1 MQPSKHTLILPLLL
15 AACSSPP
22 TGSLSPQTR
31 GDDTLQEAREALDR
45 GDLRSAHALLSEQLI
60 TESLI
65 EINSLIHGG
74 ELELAHSQAVELSA
88 KAPLDQRARDAQR
101 DAALWLSELRL
112 SEAFELHSQG
122 NLRDALSLLDQVV
135 KLSPENID
143 ARVLRGELALALGQE
158 LGDPFFFEDAL
169 KEFKIAAQSEGR
181 LSAWTGAS
189 RAARFLYYDRFDRSQ
204 IEDAVL
210 SAREAV
216 RIVEEDGT
224 DLDLLELLPSQV
236 HAEASFDL
244 YRAARQTDDKETAAN
259 AAVETRIALE
269 KCIATRPELTW
280 AWLQL
285 AALLEWESAHAEA
298 RDVLRNALS
307 LAPND
312 PALHTEHARLS
323 RAIGGYEEV
332 VSAYAHFLKEHPD
345 SPLGSWYYAVD
356 SFELALS
363 ALNADLDA
371 REQFRAAEEAFT
383 ICRTQEASYGESCL
397 GYEAMC
403 RAGAGLAMFKA
414 GDVAAA
420 QRSFLSMEELFKGGL
435 SWKIEGRMLSGLAYL
450 DYVVGHHYQRQLD
463 EKLPAKERL
472 ASLLEAATLASFL
485 HGYAPGDGR
494 RANDAGFL
502 NRDAGVELEREARRV
517 LRASLIEANSKEL
530 GERSSS
536 LYSLARGHMNASAD
550 AYAVAAMLLPNDAR
564 VVNDTGLILT
574 YYLQRDLE
582 QATQYHMLAIKTG
595 RAQLEAVAAG
605 TAEENKDTVTAV
617 GDAYQNLGYLDLTL
631 RGASGSARE
640 WFKQCVAFDPVGRE
654 MIHQVLAP
662 LCDLLDSGRISPEEV
677 RALYK
682 WGIEDADSLLA
693 KDSIFAR
700 IEAMKAE
707 ALKAEAVETTLQNT
721 DAAETATATDTT
733 EDPAPPSGTDTEE
746 D

>member
-1 MQPSKHTLILPLLL
+1 MQSSKHILFLSLLL

-22 TGSLSPQTR
+22 RSGSSPLR
-31 GDDTLQEAREALDR
+31 GGTDALQDAREALER
-45 GDLRSAHALLSEQLI
+45 GDLHAAHAVLTEQLI

-74 ELELAHSQAVELSA
+74 ELELAHSKAEELSA
-88 KAPLDQRARDAQR
+88 KAPLDKRVEAAQR
-101 DAALWLSELRL
+101 EAALWLSELRL
-112 SEAFELHSQG
+112 EEATALQSQG

-135 KLSPENID
+135 MLSPENLD

-158 LGDPFFFEDAL
+158 LGDPFFFEDAR
-169 KEFKIAAQSEGR
+169 KEFKLAAQSGDR
-181 LSAWTGAS
+181 LDAWVGAS
-189 RAARFLYYDRFDRSQ
+189 RSARFLYYDRFDRSQ
-204 IEDAVL
+204 IEDAVF

-216 RIVEEDGT
+216 RIVEEGDT
-224 DLDLLELLPSQV
+224 DLDLLEVLPSRV

-244 YRAARQTDDKETAAN
+244 YRSARQSEDGETAAS
-259 AAVETRIALE
+259 AATETRIALE
-269 KCIATRPELTW
+269 KCIATRPEVTW

-285 AALLEWESAHAEA
+285 AGLLEWEGEHAEA
-298 RDVLRNALS
+298 RDLLRNALS

-323 RAIGGYEEV
+323 RAIGSYEEV

-345 SPLGSWYYAVD
+345 SPLGGWYYAVD

-371 REQFRAAEEAFT
+371 REQFRAAEEAFM
-383 ICRTQEASYGESCL
+383 IVRTQEATYSESCL
-397 GYEAMC
+397 GYEVMC

-414 GDVAAA
+414 GEVAAA
-420 QRSFLSMEELFKGGL
+420 QRSFLSMEELFQGGL

-517 LRASLIEANSKEL
+517 LRASLSEANPEEL
-530 GERSSS
+530 EKRSSS

-550 AYAVAAMLLPNDAR
+550 AYAVAAMLLPDDAR

-574 YYLQRDLE
+574 YYLQRNLE
-582 QATQYHMLAIKTG
+582 QATQHLMLAIKVG

-605 TAEENKDTVTAV
+605 TAEEDKDTITAV

-640 WFKQCVAFDPVGRE
+640 WFKQCVDFDPVGRE
-654 MIHQVLAP
+654 MIHQVLSP
-662 LCDLLDSGRISPEEV
+662 LCDLLDGGRISPEEV

-682 WGIEDADSLLA
+682 WGTEDADSLRA

-707 ALKAEAVETTLQNT
+707 AVEPTLPNT
-721 DAAETATATDTT
+721 DDVEATTSTDTT
-733 EDPAPPSGTDTEE
+733 EDPAPSSGADTEE